1 MEIKNILEGVTDSGL
16 RELLNLFLSEWMSKI
31 SREQEKENP
40 QKYKAVNE
48 RFQNWEELIKK
59 GYPELAEM
67 NREFLD
73 WLVGY
78 YGEELENHYLCGVCD
93 GIRVLKWMISL

>member
-1 MEIKNILEGVTDSGL
+1 MEIKNLLEGITDSGL
-16 RELLNLFLSEWMSKI
+16 KELLNLFLSEWMSKI

-40 QKYKAVNE
+40 QKYKSVNAH
-48 RFQNWEELIKK
+48 FQNWEEMVKTN
-59 GYPELAEM
+59 YPKLAEM

-78 YGEELENHYLCGVCD
+78 YGEELENHYLYGVCD
-93 GIRVLKWMISL
+93 GIRLFRWMMKL